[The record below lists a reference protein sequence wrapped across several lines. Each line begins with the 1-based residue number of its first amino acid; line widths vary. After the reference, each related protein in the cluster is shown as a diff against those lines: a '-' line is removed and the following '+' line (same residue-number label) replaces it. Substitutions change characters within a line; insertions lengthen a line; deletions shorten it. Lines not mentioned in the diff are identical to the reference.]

1 MDNESNDNKIKINND
16 INIPISNEE
25 LNNIQNNNI
34 DINENNN
41 INSQPKLKLK
51 KKVNK
56 LKMPP
61 ENNNNQEEQVP
72 IPNIEIDVMNDQVI
86 ETNNIVINNDNNIEI
101 KIEEN
106 EDKKNDNKGYLDDD
120 LEDEDNK
127 KLYLRVIKRMEKTYG
142 VPVIAAKI
150 EGEPIKDIGL
160 EENIRP
166 ILIGKDLEN
175 KKYINNNRYEV
186 NKYKNMNNN
195 NNNYKNKE
203 NIINN
208 IINNNSYNIPSNIKI
223 NNYINNFTNKD
234 KRQYN
239 NNYMY
244 NINLMNSQNLN
255 YNYNI
260 NYRPREYIFNPKINN
275 KNFYNNDFQKRYGY
289 SAGKNTNNINSR
301 IIPNKQSSIN
311 KPRKYSDERI
321 DVNFQKRLNNK
332 YPIFKPN
339 RIDFGNYNFNYK
351 NLKYNSLG
359 NAHPIYSNLNN
370 LNQRKYNYP
379 LKKTY
384 YISYNNRYAP
394 YSNLSNTKSNKF
406 KNYFNIN
413 LNNNRTPIVPKTNF
427 KYFNSYKNKNIN
439 VNNSNQL
446 YMNDFGKNKNKSI
459 SVNKSQNIPRGK
471 NGFYNYTGYLNKY
484 NYGRNNGNL
493 LSLTQNML
501 GNSNKKLNI
510 TPFRSYNNYNL
521 NFNYAN
527 EDNINNEYHPEIQ
540 MPMKEKKFTYYI
552 NSRYN

>member
-1 MDNESNDNKIKINND
+1 MDNESKENKIIINSD

-25 LNNIQNNNI
+25 LNNIPNNNV
-34 DINENNN
+34 DMNENNN

-61 ENNNNQEEQVP
+61 ESKNIQEEQVQ
-72 IPNIEIDVMNDQVI
+72 IPNIEIAVMNEQII
-86 ETNNIVINNDNNIEI
+86 ETNNIVINNDNNIERKLI
-101 KIEEN
+101 EN
-106 EDKKNDNKGYLDDD
+106 EDKKHDNKGYLDDD

-175 KKYINNNRYEV
+175 KKDINNNRYED
-186 NKYKNMNNN
+186 NKYKNMNNI

-234 KRQYN
+234 KKQYN

-244 NINLMNSQNLN
+244 NNNLMNSQNLN

-260 NYRPREYIFNPKINN
+260 NYRPREYINNPRINN
-275 KNFYNNDFQKRYGY
+275 KNFYNND
-289 SAGKNTNNINSR
+289 
-301 IIPNKQSSIN
+301 
-311 KPRKYSDERI
+311 
-321 DVNFQKRLNNK
+321 FQKRLNNK

-394 YSNLSNTKSNKF
+394 YSNLSNTKPNKF

-521 NFNYAN
+521 NFNYVN

-540 MPMKEKKFTYYI
+540 IPMKEKKFTYYI